1 MPNWWET
8 FFDND
13 YIRFFSGVFSQAQTA
28 EHADGL
34 WQLLNL
40 QEGSRVLDAP
50 CGYGRLARALAERGA
65 IVLGVDQSEIL
76 LEKAEKDRGQ
86 VPATR
91 LRYIRHDLRK
101 PMEDSGFD
109 AAFNVFSSIGYGTE
123 QDDLAVLQTL
133 RSAVRPGGLVLLEAT
148 HRDMVAALRSRGTPP
163 ARRLSD
169 GTLIAE
175 ESTFDSISGR
185 VYSRWFW
192 WGPDGRGE
200 KSASSVYGNRTRS
213 SHANRRP
220 AFSICAQGIFAG
232 TFQRGRNRHG
242 RETGDS
248 RRARDYCRVIEVRV
262 LCNMRTRQ

>member
-163 ARRLSD
+163 ARRWDD

-200 KSASSVYGNRTRS
+200 KSASLRLYTATELVRLMQTAGLRFRS
-213 SHANRRP
+213 AHRGYSLEP
-220 AFSICAQGIFAG
+220 FKGEGIDMG
-232 TFQRGRNRHG
+232 GRLAILAE
-242 RETGDS
+242 RETT
-248 RRARDYCRVIEVRV
+248 AE
-262 LCNMRTRQ
+262 L

>member
-200 KSASSVYGNRTRS
+200 KSASLRLYTATELVRLMQTAGLRFRS
-213 SHANRRP
+213 AHRGYSLEP
-220 AFSICAQGIFAG
+220 FKGEGIDMG
-232 TFQRGRNRHG
+232 GRLAILAE
-242 RETGDS
+242 RETT
-248 RRARDYCRVIEVRV
+248 AE
-262 LCNMRTRQ
+262 L

>member
-1 MPNWWET
+1 MTNWWET
-8 FFDND
+8 FFDYD
-13 YIRFFSGVFSQAQTA
+13 YIRVFSGFFTQAQTA
-28 EHADGL
+28 EHAEGL

-50 CGYGRLARALAERGA
+50 CGYGRLSRALAERGA

-86 VPATR
+86 LPATR

-101 PMEDSGFD
+101 PMEDRGFD

-133 RSAVRPGGLVLLEAT
+133 RSAVRPGGLVLLEAA

-185 VYSRWFW
+185 VHSRWFW
-192 WGPDGRGE
+192 WGPGGRGE
-200 KSASSVYGNRTRS
+200 KSASLRLYTATELVGLMQTAGLRFRS
-213 SHANRRP
+213 AH
-220 AFSICAQGIFAG
+220 
-232 TFQRGRNRHG
+232 RGYSLEPFKGEGMDMGGRLAILAE
-242 RETGDS
+242 RETT
-248 RRARDYCRVIEVRV
+248 AE
-262 LCNMRTRQ
+262 L